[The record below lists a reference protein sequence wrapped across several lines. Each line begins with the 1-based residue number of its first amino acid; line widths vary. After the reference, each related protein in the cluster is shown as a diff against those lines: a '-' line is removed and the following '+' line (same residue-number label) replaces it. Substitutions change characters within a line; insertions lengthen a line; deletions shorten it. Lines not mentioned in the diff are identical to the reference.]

1 MSESKELF
9 TSFRPVS
16 KHEWIKKIEEDLK
29 GKAYESLFWRTPEGL
44 LIEPVHH
51 RDDRQGKS
59 NFRFSAENRQ
69 WIKRQNFHFENSRNA
84 VSKMQTLAANG
95 FDAIGFHFGGT
106 AGAEDLG
113 PLFREASRLNL
124 GLHLEGCNSGMKEAL
139 LSWAESDAPVALQAK
154 GSLGG
159 EAIVSAAPDTAL
171 SQAMPG
177 MAQLIVND
185 IEKRPAPEDLIADM
199 SLTLRKLHALMQ
211 RATGAGWTGD
221 EIAGQLIVQLVSG
234 QDFFR
239 ELARLRALRM
249 LTANLLL
256 LHDPNTR
263 HPDRF
268 LLHAVLRAEDADD
281 PYRGLLRGSTS
292 ALAALAG
299 TADML
304 SLDSSARSAELSA
317 PAFERLSRNIQ
328 LLLEYE
334 VKAARV
340 ADPYQGS
347 YYVETLSEKMAGEAW
362 EQFTQSSES

>member
-29 GKAYESLFWRTPEGL
+29 GKAYESLIWQTPEGL
-44 LIEPVHH
+44 RIEPVHH
-51 RDDRQGKS
+51 RDDRRGKS
-59 NFRFSAENRQ
+59 DFRFSVENRQ
-69 WIKRQNFHFENSRNA
+69 WIKRQNFHFENSRLA
-84 VSKMQTLAANG
+84 IAKMQDLAANG
-95 FDAIGFHFGGT
+95 FDAIGFHFGRT

-113 PLFREASRLNL
+113 TLFKEASRLKL
-124 GLHLEGCNSGMKEAL
+124 SLHLEACHSDLKEAL
-139 LSWAESDAPVALQAK
+139 LSWAESDVTGAMQAK
-154 GSLGG
+154 GSIGG
-159 EAIVSAAPDTAL
+159 EAIVSEAPDTAL
-171 SQAMPG
+171 AQAMPG
-177 MAQLIVND
+177 IAQLVVND
-185 IEKRPAPEDLIADM
+185 MEKRPAPVDLIADM
-199 SLTLRKLHALMQ
+199 SLTLRKLHALMH
-211 RATGAGWTGD
+211 RARQAGWRGD
-221 EIAGQLIVQLVSG
+221 EIAEHLIVQLLPG

-256 LHDPNTR
+256 LHDPDTR

-304 SLDSSARSAELSA
+304 SIDSSARSKELTAS
-317 PAFERLSRNIQ
+317 AFERLSRNIQ
-328 LLLEYE
+328 SLLEYE
-334 VKAARV
+334 VKATRV

-347 YYVETLSEKMAGEAW
+347 YYVETLSEKMAKEAW
-362 EQFTQSSES
+362 EQFTQSSEA